1 MAEDDHKPLVVDVS
15 RQNLGLPEAKE
26 KPKKAAVAH
35 GKLKEDTMV
44 EKGVKRFFGGD
55 PKDVMMYMLT
65 DVLVPALKDTF
76 VDMVIGGT
84 KRMVYGMGASD
95 YRPSSPRL
103 VRQDNPSYS
112 QNTNY
117 NAISSNRRVIDS
129 TVRERHDFSKVVFPD
144 RPSAE
149 NVLTAMN
156 DYIQQYGVV
165 RVKDFY
171 EFAGITAEYT
181 DQNWGWHDIRGSR
194 VRSIYGGYI
203 VELPPTEHLQ

>member
-1 MAEDDHKPLVVDVS
+1 MAEDDRKPLVVDVS
-15 RQNLGLPEAKE
+15 RQNLGLPESKPE
-26 KPKKAAVAH
+26 PKKAAVAQ
-35 GKLKEDTMV
+35 GKLKEDTVV

-55 PKDVMMYMLT
+55 PKDVLMYMLT

-76 VDMVIGGT
+76 VDMVVGGT

-103 VRQDNPSYS
+103 VRCDNPSYS

-117 NAISSNRRVIDS
+117 NAMSSNRRVIDS
-129 TVRERHDFSKVVFPD
+129 TVRERHDFSKVVFLD
-144 RPSAE
+144 RPAAE
-149 NVLTAMN
+149 SVLTAMN